1 MDKNKSSLWWV
12 YLIETH
18 QKTLYCGIST
28 DVDRRFSE
36 HSSES
41 PKSARSLRGKGP
53 LKLVFRAEVGTR
65 SEALKMEA
73 AVRRLTRQQKLRLI
87 DGDSLVFAKLGLP
100 QADKA

>member
-1 MDKNKSSLWWV
+1 MRGNNPPVWWV

-53 LKLVFRAEVGTR
+53 LTLVFRAKVGTR

-87 DGDSLVFAKLGLP
+87 DGDDAVFIKLGLS
-100 QADKA
+100 QHRV